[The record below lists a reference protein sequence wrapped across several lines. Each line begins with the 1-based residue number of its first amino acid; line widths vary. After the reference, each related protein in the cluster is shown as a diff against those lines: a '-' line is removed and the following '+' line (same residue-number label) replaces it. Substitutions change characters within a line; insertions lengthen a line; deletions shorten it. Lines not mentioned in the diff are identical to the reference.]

1 MSISTDDVL
10 KVAKLAK
17 LHVAAEELAPLAHQL
32 SRIVDMVEQLK
43 SVNTDGVEPLAHAME
58 LHSVLRQD
66 VVCASLPRD
75 AALENAPQHDAECF
89 RVPPVI

>member
-1 MSISTDDVL
+1 MSISASEVL

-17 LHVAAEELAPLAHQL
+17 LHIAAENVAPVAAQM

-43 SVNTDGVEPLAHAME
+43 SVDTTGVEPLAHAMD
-58 LHSVLRQD
+58 LHSVLRADIVQ
-66 VVCASLPRD
+66 AGLSRQQ
-75 AALENAPQHDAECF
+75 ALSNAPQHDDECF